1 MNSVESVANSRP
13 VWYDFSV
20 KLLTKV
26 DMPKL
31 PSIANSIANSYQ
43 IEKNVGSGENGQAY
57 SVPSGKQ

>member
-1 MNSVESVANSRP
+1 MNSVEAVANSRR
-13 VWYDFSV
+13 VWYDHSG

-26 DMPKL
+26 DMTKFH
-31 PSIANSIANSYQ
+31 SIANSIANSFQ